1 LRHDIWKGPN
11 GLRAGWRVLIYLAL
25 LASFGYAA
33 SKIVDALSH
42 GRQYDFSYPA
52 VAIVA
57 FLLESL
63 VILLAAGIMAKF
75 EGRSIA
81 EYGLPWRRAFCG
93 RFWLAWA
100 ISFISLTLLLLF
112 LRLARAYSMG
122 PQQLHGTEI
131 MKNAFLWAVLMIL
144 AAIVEEFFYRG
155 YLQFTLTGGI
165 GFWPAALVTSALMG
179 AAHVLNPGWTVL
191 GLLTVVGFGLIAC
204 FLLRRTGE
212 LWMPLGLHA

>member
-1 LRHDIWKGPN
+1 MRDNIWKGPN
-11 GLRAGWRVLIYLAL
+11 GLRAGWRVLIYFAL
-25 LASFGYAA
+25 VFALGYGT

-52 VAIVA
+52 VAAVA

-63 VILLAAGIMAKF
+63 VIFVAAGIMARF

-93 RFWLAWA
+93 RFWQAWA
-100 ISFISLTLLLLF
+100 ISFVSLTLLLLF

-131 MKNAFLWAVLMIL
+131 VKTAFFWAVPKIL
-144 AAIVEEFFYRG
+144 TANVDEHF
-155 YLQFTLTGGI
+155 
-165 GFWPAALVTSALMG
+165 
-179 AAHVLNPGWTVL
+179 
-191 GLLTVVGFGLIAC
+191 
-204 FLLRRTGE
+204 
-212 LWMPLGLHA
+212 